1 MEFDPIQSRKSAADL
16 DRLANRLEADLH
28 SNLPALNVDSA
39 GLDEV
44 SVRAAETL
52 GSVANSY
59 DESATQGIHEI
70 RKLAAAL
77 RSQSDLLVRMDD
89 DNASEFNGSS

>member
-1 MEFDPIQSRKSAADL
+1 MEFDPIRAGQSATDL
-16 DRLANRLEADLH
+16 DALAARLETELRQ
-28 SNLPALNVDSA
+28 SLPALLVQPA

-44 SVRAAETL
+44 SGRAAATL
-52 GSVANSY
+52 RDAASSY
-59 DESATQGIHEI
+59 DEAAVQGIHEI

-89 DNASEFNGSS
+89 ENASGFSAAN